1 MTLGNSPRKSCG
13 NKILITTLPLLVAS
27 LAVATLSLNKLTE
40 TTHQLT
46 EASTRLSEATVL
58 LQTMQQRVELMAN
71 TNEALATEF
80 AELKV
85 SLAKDQHAQ
94 GERGQYRD
102 GDLMSRFRQ
111 QLEIANAKAMSGGLS
126 SSAMDADVLDSM
138 KAKIMDSIPQ
148 AAQTIAASV
157 ERTAGEMEAAIAEP
171 SSSQTPN
178 APQPES
184 PESPPQVEEAKSA
197 TGAADSAPEGNGQAS
212 GTSTAAGDKG

>member
-46 EASTRLSEATVL
+46 ETSTRLSESTVL
-58 LQTMQQRVELMAN
+58 LQAMQQRVELMAN
-71 TNEALATEF
+71 TNEALASEF

-85 SLAKDQHAQ
+85 SLAKDQHAL
-94 GERGQYRD
+94 GERDQHRD

-111 QLEIANAKAMSGGLS
+111 QLEIADAKAMSGGRS
-126 SSAMDADVLDSM
+126 SSAMEAEVLDAM

-157 ERTAGEMEAAIAEP
+157 ERTAGEMEVAITNPA
-171 SSSQTPN
+171 SSETPK

-184 PESPPQVEEAKSA
+184 PEFSPQAEEAKSA
-197 TGAADSAPEGNGQAS
+197 TGAADSTPEGNGQVS